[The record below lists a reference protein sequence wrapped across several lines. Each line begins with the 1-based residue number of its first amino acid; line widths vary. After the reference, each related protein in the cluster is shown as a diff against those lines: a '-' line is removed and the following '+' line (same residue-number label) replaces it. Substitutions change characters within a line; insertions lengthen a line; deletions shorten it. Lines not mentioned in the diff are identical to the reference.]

1 MNAVIEMAKAHLQNV
16 ESKIK
21 ELESQKNLVQD
32 QINQLKNYLIEAN
45 KNLQDEVVRMSES
58 VNSQQG

>member
-21 ELESQKNLVQD
+21 ELESQKNLIQD
-32 QINQLKNYLIEAN
+32 QINQLHAYLIDANAKLKAEASKVIDN
-45 KNLQDEVVRMSES
+45 SSE
-58 VNSQQG
+58 QG

>member
-21 ELESQKNLVQD
+21 ELESQKNLIQD
-32 QINQLKNYLIEAN
+32 QINQLHAYLIDANAKLQAEASKVIDN
-45 KNLQDEVVRMSES
+45 SSE
-58 VNSQQG
+58 QG